1 VAILARAVERAVR
14 YRRRALIVAISGF
27 VGSPLPLFLAVAY
40 PRMPRAAVLTLFPLF
55 IGIAMGAWGIV
66 LVASWFGPA
75 RRDFPSKSGA
85 LSGFAARA
93 FSWYLA
99 VFVAGWFVVA
109 IGLIA
114 WSVFAL
120 LLAGAGVLTF
130 VAA

>member
-1 VAILARAVERAVR
+1 MR
-14 YRRRALIVAISGF
+14 YRPRALIVAISGF
-27 VGSPLPLFLAVAY
+27 VGSALPLFLAVAY
-40 PRMPRAAVLTLFPLF
+40 PRTSRAAVLTLFPLF

-75 RRDFPSKSGA
+75 RREFARKSGA

-99 VFVAGWFVVA
+99 VFVAGWFVAAVA
-109 IGLIA
+109 LIA
-114 WSVFAL
+114 WSVVAL